1 MASKSAVCKQSG
13 GKIKVKVLREVLTRG
28 RVVVPWSITC
38 PDATSPYK
46 DLHGLETFKDGEGES
61 HIEIE
66 LQDEPRATSSDGF
79 MFVLFAL
86 FYIIT
91 HSYYYLT
98 FYISI

>member
-1 MASKSAVCKQSG
+1 MISVALKSAACKQSD

-66 LQDEPRATSSDGF
+66 LIEEPRATASDGF
-79 MFVLFAL
+79 MFEFNLF
-86 FYIIT
+86 F
-91 HSYYYLT
+91 
-98 FYISI
+98 FM